1 MVGKCLGNK
10 IINADGFDKM
20 CNNLLQYG
28 MDCKNIAV
36 KINEKKEEIKM
47 KKVLDLTDVIDML
60 KNIDTFKL
68 SNWSTAGAVEMEN
81 EIKKV
86 IDQLFLL
93 MMKFNK

>member
-1 MVGKCLGNK
+1 
-10 IINADGFDKM
+10 
-20 CNNLLQYG
+20 
-28 MDCKNIAV
+28 
-36 KINEKKEEIKM
+36 M